1 MCPNGQGIWGMQKSG
16 LSSSSAPVAR
26 GDPSQS
32 IPLPASQVGSR
43 MGWAEMRAES
53 IMRWQHGF
61 NTSRIHSQTSS
72 TAKLGVLLCSPS
84 PWHSAAPQPC
94 IQRPR
99 VRPNS
104 LWPQS
109 KRPLWPQHMN
119 PNGSV

>member
-1 MCPNGQGIWGMQKSG
+1 MCPNGQGIWGMQELG
-16 LSSSSAPVAR
+16 LSSSSAPAAR

-32 IPLPASQVGSR
+32 IPLPASR
-43 MGWAEMRAES
+43 AGWGGQRRGQS
-53 IMRWQHGF
+53 ITQWRHGLD
-61 NTSRIHSQTSS
+61 TSRIHSQTSS
-72 TAKLGVLLCSPS
+72 TAKLGVLLRSPS

-109 KRPLWPQHMN
+109 KWLLWPQRMN
-119 PNGSV
+119 PDGSV